1 MNTVVPVQQHPKESL
16 HWLQRRT
23 SYRGH
28 RHALHPCYDQIT
40 LPPSAILEQTSPTC
54 KLNHHKCMRC
64 KGCEHI
70 LEATAPSIISRKAH
84 YEGKN
89 EFTLW
94 NLLDFFFTN
103 TIHYQFNSV
112 CWWKMWSNDLQWRG
126 WGYTTTGTEKEKTLQ
141 ENPWVSCPK
150 VIIYIHC
157 STVVP

>member
-28 RHALHPCYDQIT
+28 RHALHPCCDQIT

-94 NLLDFFFTN
+94 NLLDFLFTN
-103 TIHYQFNSV
+103 TTHYQFQQCVLVEDVVQWSSV
-112 CWWKMWSNDLQWRG
+112 EGMRVHHHRHRKG
-126 WGYTTTGTEKEKTLQ
+126 
-141 ENPWVSCPK
+141 ENFTRKPLS
-150 VIIYIHC
+150 
-157 STVVP
+157 